1 VDKDELLMAAAAMH
15 YVQDMKM
22 EAIASRLHISRSS
35 VSRLLKLA
43 RETGIVE
50 ISIRPPPTRAP
61 QVARELRQRYG
72 IETHVVPVS
81 DSAGREERLR
91 LVAMT
96 AAKVLASWVESDMI
110 VGVAWGTTLEEIARH
125 LPRKTT
131 RGSVVVQLNGAVN
144 SHTSGVEYAGSLI
157 ARFGEAFE
165 ASVQLF
171 PVPAFFDF
179 AETRRAM
186 WREKSISRVLELQ
199 QRADVAVFS
208 MGTLSGEQPSRVY
221 SAGYLEPKDAAALF
235 ADKVVGDVCTVFLR
249 ADGSYADLPINER
262 ATGLSPGELR
272 KIPRRLCAV
281 AGDEKVLPLLAGL
294 RAGVVTHLVIDERT
308 AASLVNHEVRSMKER
323 GSVTGDRPKLE
334 SRR

>member
-1 VDKDELLMAAAAMH
+1 MDKDELLLAAAAMH

-35 VSRLLKLA
+35 VSRLLKVA

-50 ISIRPPPTRAP
+50 ITVRPTPTRAP
-61 QVARELRQRYG
+61 QVAQELRQRYG

-81 DSAGREERLR
+81 DSAGRDERLR

-125 LPRKTT
+125 LPRKATH
-131 RGSVVVQLNGAVN
+131 GSVVVQLNGAVN

-186 WREKSISRVLELQ
+186 WREKSISRVLDLQ

-221 SAGYLEPKDAAALF
+221 SAGYLEPSDSAALF

-262 ATGLSPGELR
+262 ATGLSPHELR

-294 RAGVVTHLVIDERT
+294 RAGVVTDLVIDERT
-308 AASLVNHEVRSMKER
+308 AASLVNHDDRASGGRRPLSRDRLMLEEER
-323 GSVTGDRPKLE
+323 
-334 SRR
+334 

>member
-1 VDKDELLMAAAAMH
+1 
-15 YVQDMKM
+15 M

-50 ISIRPPPTRAP
+50 ITVRPTPTRAP
-61 QVARELRQRYG
+61 QVAQELRQRYG

-110 VGVAWGTTLEEIARH
+110 IGVAWGTTLEAIARH

-131 RGSVVVQLNGAVN
+131 HGSVVVQLNGAVN

-186 WREKSISRVLELQ
+186 WREKSISRVLDLQ

-221 SAGYLEPKDAAALF
+221 SAGYLEPNDSAALLD
-235 ADKVVGDVCTVFLR
+235 DKVVGDVCTVFLR

-262 ATGLSPGELR
+262 ATGLSPQELR

-281 AGDEKVLPLLAGL
+281 AGDEKVPPLLAGL
-294 RAGVVTHLVIDERT
+294 RAGVVTDLVIDERT
-308 AASLVNHEVRSMKER
+308 AASLVNHDDRATTGR
-323 GSVTGDRPKLE
+323 GSLSRKVLIQE
-334 SRR
+334 SKR